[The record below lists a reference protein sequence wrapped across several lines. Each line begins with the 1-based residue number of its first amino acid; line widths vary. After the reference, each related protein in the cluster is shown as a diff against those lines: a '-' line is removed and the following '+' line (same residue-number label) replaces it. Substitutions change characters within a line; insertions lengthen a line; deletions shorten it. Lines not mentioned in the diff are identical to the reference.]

1 MANNPFLSL
10 TSHRETHIAR
20 MGRIR
25 VSQTLPS
32 APDQPTPSD
41 LPTAMLIDGE
51 ELHIGGIATV
61 VNNEASPASSTNADT
76 ETEKKSCKKRDL
88 SEYNLDGLSCPIC
101 MEPWKSQG
109 DHQVCCLPCGHI
121 YGMSCINRWI
131 QHRGGYSAKCP
142 QCNEKITLK
151 DVRKLY
157 ASPVIVVDENS
168 EKKVESLG
176 AENKSLEAENR
187 CLKTER
193 ANLLDIQDS
202 LLKELRH
209 LKENPTCMQNVA
221 LEYIRRKS
229 HVSDTAEGVQEGK
242 SGLNFG
248 TRIDRWGSFRCSF
261 VLEHEMAVESA
272 RIFDMDCYYQTL
284 IFARRISGMGG
295 THMLKKINLTDP
307 NQNEDIKLPSN
318 TKAVKDLHVSPCGRL
333 VLLASMG
340 KKLSIISMGCN
351 KVVISYSL
359 PGPAWSCSWD
369 PNSSH
374 YMYAGLQNGMLLV
387 FDMRQTV
394 HPVQSINGLSS
405 RPIHTIHSFEHKPT
419 LCHGASLLTASAIGP
434 CVWNTSG
441 AKERPFLLPEL
452 DYKGMCTSLAY
463 SPSSDDIVATY
474 CPKIQMSKETGSS
487 QPHLPAVLG
496 QEALSSQIHVKR
508 VAGSFYQKLGSAST
522 HVGNFFLA
530 KSAII
535 NVENCLP
542 MFAYGDDVTCGLTL
556 RDLPS
561 LIVSHI
567 LKPHQH
573 PIRDV
578 KYTHSKGS
586 SLLGCISD
594 DKLQLFSVKFL

>member
-1 MANNPFLSL
+1 LSCTCFPSIHVYGGMSPWMTYCRITLDTDFYPQILIPNLQLISTFLRLRNCRQKCRDLKSNNFLGPLDWGKALESIVVLTISCIAEFANRRSEQL
-10 TSHRETHIAR
+10 
-20 MGRIR
+20 
-25 VSQTLPS
+25 LPS
-32 APDQPTPSD
+32 
-41 LPTAMLIDGE
+41 
-51 ELHIGGIATV
+51 
-61 VNNEASPASSTNADT
+61 
-76 ETEKKSCKKRDL
+76 
-88 SEYNLDGLSCPIC
+88 
-101 MEPWKSQG
+101 
-109 DHQVCCLPCGHI
+109 
-121 YGMSCINRWI
+121 
-131 QHRGGYSAKCP
+131 
-142 QCNEKITLK
+142 
-151 DVRKLY
+151 
-157 ASPVIVVDENS
+157 
-168 EKKVESLG
+168 
-176 AENKSLEAENR
+176 
-187 CLKTER
+187 
-193 ANLLDIQDS
+193 
-202 LLKELRH
+202 
-209 LKENPTCMQNVA
+209 
-221 LEYIRRKS
+221 
-229 HVSDTAEGVQEGK
+229 
-242 SGLNFG
+242 
-248 TRIDRWGSFRCSF
+248 
-261 VLEHEMAVESA
+261 HEMAVESA

-307 NQNEDIKLPSN
+307 NQSEDIKLPSN

-434 CVWNTSG
+434 CV
-441 AKERPFLLPEL
+441 PFLLPEL
-452 DYKGMCTSLAY
+452 DYQGMCTSLAY

-508 VAGSFYQKLGSAST
+508 VAGSFYQKLESAST

-586 SLLGCISD
+586 SLPGCISD
-594 DKLQLFSVKFL
+594 DKLQLFSAKFL